1 MGNSWVFASSNPGKL
16 KEVEELLSS
25 SGLKIVPQSDFNIDP
40 VEETG
45 STFLENALQKARHV
59 ALQTG
64 QPAIADD
71 SGLVVDALLGQPG
84 IRSARFAGDS
94 SNDNDNVC
102 KLLNALENVTNA
114 RRGAHFY
121 CVVIA
126 IKSPTDPAPLI
137 GIGTWSGVITEE
149 PRGEYGFGY
158 DPVFLIPKLKCTA
171 AELPP
176 EMKNRLS
183 HRAKAL
189 AKIQRLLSTNASYG

>member
-1 MGNSWVFASSNPGKL
+1 MENSWIFASGNPGKL
-16 KEVEELLSS
+16 KEMEELLSP

-59 ALQTG
+59 ALHTG

-84 IRSARFAGDS
+84 IRSARFAGDN

-102 KLLNALENVTNA
+102 KLLNVLKNVTKA

-126 IKSPTDPAPLI
+126 IKSSTDPAPLI
-137 GIGTWSGVITEE
+137 GIGTWSGVITKE

-158 DPVFLIPKLKCTA
+158 DPVFLIPKLKRTA

-176 EMKNRLS
+176 EVKNRLS